1 MLGRCTRFLTS
12 KSVLGTAQRTA
23 TNISGRRADL
33 RFDTEY
39 DQITIKGR
47 GDSAK
52 FLNASHFV
60 QRFPGSRFVELMKPN
75 EGNPLSYEVMQKLTH
90 EFLQLEQNH
99 AVNVVFF
106 GTNIDYGNVFS
117 TGFCEKALKIDRS
130 RTLKELYT
138 LCRVFETFKGEFAT
152 VLGGQMPGTVLGLLL
167 NAKVLY

>member
-99 AVNVVFF
+99 AVNVS
-106 GTNIDYGNVFS
+106 FS
-117 TGFCEKALKIDRS
+117 A
-130 RTLKELYT
+130 RTLTMAMFSRLDSARRLLKLIE
-138 LCRVFETFKGEFAT
+138 V
-152 VLGGQMPGTVLGLLL
+152 VL
-167 NAKVLY
+167 